1 MAGNLELGPPRSG
14 ASNLKQQA
22 AIKILKIVRSQ
33 GHPYVE
39 LRENGKK
46 FIYFCTLCLAPCYSD
61 DVLFDH
67 LKGNLHKE
75 RLSAAKVTLLGP
87 KPWPFNDGLVFFDT
101 STESDK
107 DLEITDGY
115 QNRLLKFN
123 DNGNDNDSN
132 LAIVK
137 FDEMVQSNAQP
148 CSTDDALHDDCT
160 LVIPH
165 LLIGDETFDVTVRE
179 VGLGKI
185 AARFLEKCYTL
196 NGIKRIWCEWLGK
209 ENNGQQGGVDVLE
222 HDFAVIVFAYNY
234 DLGRSG
240 LIDDVKSLLPSAS
253 MTESENERESG
264 QKGKT
269 SLSDPDDISDSLSNQ
284 YDSSAE
290 DSSDSNNSSSQL
302 TLDQYNNQLL
312 RTRFIS
318 SKAVRKELRRKQR
331 LAAEKVCNICQQKM
345 LPGKDVA
352 ALLNLKTRR
361 LACSSRNRTGAFH
374 VFHTSCLIH
383 WIILCEYEIITNRLV
398 RPNVRRGVKRKVASD
413 GDKIGKE
420 KDIEKDIKTVFC
432 PECQGTGMIIDGDGV
447 EHPEFSLS
455 QMFKFKIKACDA
467 RREWIKSP
475 EVLQNCSTG
484 FHFPSQSEE
493 IFEEKVE
500 PINLLHFYRAD
511 NQNGA

>member
-1 MAGNLELGPPRSG
+1 MAGKLELGPPKSDV
-14 ASNLKQQA
+14 SNPKEQA
-22 AIKILKIVRSQ
+22 ARKILKIVRSQ

-101 STESDK
+101 SIESDR
-107 DLEITDGY
+107 DLEVADSY

-123 DNGNDNDSN
+123 NNENS

-137 FDEMVQSNAQP
+137 FGNGVQPSAEP
-148 CSTDDALHDDCT
+148 CSTDGVQDDERG

-165 LLIGDETFDVTVRE
+165 LLIGDEIFDVKVSE

-185 AARFLEKCYTL
+185 AARFLEKCSAFS
-196 NGIKRIWCEWLGK
+196 GIKRIWCEWLGK
-209 ENNGQQGGVDVLE
+209 KSNNQQDGVEVLE
-222 HDFAVIVFAYNY
+222 HDFAIVNFAYNY

-240 LIDDVKSLLPSAS
+240 LLDDVKSLFPSAS
-253 MTESENERESG
+253 GGR
-264 QKGKT
+264 KGKT
-269 SLSDPDDISDSLSNQ
+269 SLSDSDDISDSLSNQ

-290 DSSDSNNSSSQL
+290 ESSDSNNSTTRL
-302 TLDQYNNQLL
+302 TLDQFNNHHLC
-312 RTRFIS
+312 TRFIS

-352 ALLNLKTRR
+352 ALLNLKTGRV
-361 LACSSRNRTGAFH
+361 ACSSRNKTGAFH

-383 WIILCEYEIITNRLV
+383 WIILCEFEIITNHLV
-398 RPNVRRGVKRKVASD
+398 RPNVRRIVKRKIASD
-413 GDKIGKE
+413 GEKIGKA
-420 KDIEKDIKTVFC
+420 KDIEKHIRTVFC
-432 PECQGTGMIIDGDGV
+432 PECQGTGMVIDGDGV
-447 EHPEFSLS
+447 EQPEFSLS

-511 NQNGA
+511 V

>member
-1 MAGNLELGPPRSG
+1 MAGKLELGPPKSDV
-14 ASNLKQQA
+14 SNPKEQA
-22 AIKILKIVRSQ
+22 ARKILKIVRSQ

-101 STESDK
+101 STESHK
-107 DLEITDGY
+107 ELEVADSY

-123 DNGNDNDSN
+123 DNDVS

-137 FDEMVQSNAQP
+137 FGDGVQSNAKPRSIDGMQ
-148 CSTDDALHDDCT
+148 DDEYA
-160 LVIPH
+160 LVIPN
-165 LLIGDETFDVTVRE
+165 LLIGDEIFDVKVRE

-185 AARFLEKCYTL
+185 AARFLEKCHAL

-209 ENNGQQGGVDVLE
+209 ESNGERDGVEVLE
-222 HDFAVIVFAYNY
+222 HDFAVVIFAYNY

-240 LIDDVKSLLPSAS
+240 LLDDVNTLLPSAS
-253 MTESENERESG
+253 GG
-264 QKGKT
+264 QKGKS
-269 SLSDPDDISDSLSNQ
+269 SLSDFDDVSDSVCNQ

-290 DSSDSNNSSSQL
+290 ESSDSNNSSSRL
-302 TLDQYNNQLL
+302 TLDQFNNHLC
-312 RTRFIS
+312 TRFIS
-318 SKAVRKELRRKQR
+318 SKALRKELRRKQR

-361 LACSSRNRTGAFH
+361 VACSSRNRTG
-374 VFHTSCLIH
+374 
-383 WIILCEYEIITNRLV
+383 
-398 RPNVRRGVKRKVASD
+398 VK
-413 GDKIGKE
+413 
-420 KDIEKDIKTVFC
+420 T
-432 PECQGTGMIIDGDGV
+432 
-447 EHPEFSLS
+447 
-455 QMFKFKIKACDA
+455 
-467 RREWIKSP
+467 
-475 EVLQNCSTG
+475 
-484 FHFPSQSEE
+484 
-493 IFEEKVE
+493 
-500 PINLLHFYRAD
+500 FY
-511 NQNGA
+511 

>member
-1 MAGNLELGPPRSG
+1 MLNFAFEHLELGEFQMAGKLELGPPKSDV
-14 ASNLKQQA
+14 SNLKEQA
-22 AIKILKIVRSQ
+22 ARKILKIVRSQ

-61 DVLFDH
+61 DVLFNH

-101 STESDK
+101 STEGDK
-107 DLEITDGY
+107 ELEVTDSY
-115 QNRLLKFN
+115 QNRLLKFK
-123 DNGNDNDSN
+123 DYDGS

-137 FDEMVQSNAQP
+137 FGEGVQSNAKP
-148 CSTDDALHDDCT
+148 CSTVGMQHDESA

-165 LLIGDETFDVTVRE
+165 LLIGDETFDVKVRE

-185 AARFLEKCYTL
+185 AARFLEKCNAL

-209 ENNGQQGGVDVLE
+209 ESDGQRDGVQVLE
-222 HDFAVIVFAYNY
+222 HDFAVVIFTYNY

-240 LIDDVKSLLPSAS
+240 LLDDVKSLLPSAS
-253 MTESENERESG
+253 SG

-269 SLSDPDDISDSLSNQ
+269 SLSDSDDMSDSLSNQ
-284 YDSSAE
+284 CDSSADE
-290 DSSDSNNSSSQL
+290 SSDSNNSSSRL
-302 TLDQYNNQLL
+302 ALDQFNNHLC
-312 RTRFIS
+312 TRFIS

-345 LPGKDVA
+345 LPGKHVA
-352 ALLNLKTRR
+352 ALLNLKTGRV
-361 LACSSRNRTGAFH
+361 ACSSRNRTGAFH

-383 WIILCEYEIITNRLV
+383 WIILCEFEIITNHLV
-398 RPNVRRGVKRKVASD
+398 RPNVRRAVKRKVASD
-413 GDKIGKE
+413 GDKIGKH
-420 KDIEKDIKTVFC
+420 IKTVFC

-447 EHPEFSLS
+447 EQPEFSLS

-484 FHFPSQSEE
+484 FHFPSESEE

-500 PINLLHFYRAD
+500 PINVLHFYSAD
-511 NQNGA
+511 GQGGA

>member
-1 MAGNLELGPPRSG
+1 MAGKLELGPSRVNG
-14 ASNLKQQA
+14 GSNLKEQA
-22 AIKILKIVRSQ
+22 ARKILKIVRSQ

-61 DVLFDH
+61 NVLFDH

-87 KPWPFNDGLVFFDT
+87 KPWPFNDGIVFFDT

-107 DLEITDGY
+107 DSEITDSY
-115 QNRLLKFN
+115 QNRLLKLDD
-123 DNGNDNDSN
+123 DNESN

-137 FDEMVQSNAQP
+137 FDEGIQSDAQP
-148 CSTDDALHDDCT
+148 ISTDSTLGDDC
-160 LVIPH
+160 LVVPH
-165 LLIGDETFDVTVRE
+165 LLIGDETCDVKVRE

-185 AARFLEKCYTL
+185 AARFLEKYNTL

-209 ENNGQQGGVDVLE
+209 ENTAQHDDDVEILE
-222 HDFAVIVFAYNY
+222 HDFAVVIFSYNY

-240 LIDDVKSLLPSAS
+240 LLDEVKSLLPSVS
-253 MTESENERESG
+253 MTEPENERGNG
-264 QKGKT
+264 QKGKS
-269 SLSDPDDISDSLSNQ
+269 SLSDPDDTSDSLNNQ

-290 DSSDSNNSSSQL
+290 VSSDSSSSSSRL
-302 TLDQYNNQLL
+302 ILDQYNNQLL

-331 LAAEKVCNICQQKM
+331 QAAEKVCHICQQKM
-345 LPGKDVA
+345 LPSKDVA

-398 RPNVRRGVKRKVASD
+398 RPNVRRGVKRKVVTD
-413 GDKIGKE
+413 GNKSGKE
-420 KDIEKDIKTVFC
+420 KNIIKDIKTVFC
-432 PECQGTGMIIDGDGV
+432 PECQGTGMIIGDEL

-467 RREWIKSP
+467 RRDWIKSP

-493 IFEEKVE
+493 IFEEKVK

-511 NQNGA
+511 DDQRGA

>member
-1 MAGNLELGPPRSG
+1 MAGKLELGPLKSDV
-14 ASNLKQQA
+14 SNPKEQA
-22 AIKILKIVRSQ
+22 ARKILKIVRSQ

-101 STESDK
+101 SIESDR
-107 DLEITDGY
+107 DLEVADSY
-115 QNRLLKFN
+115 RNRLLKFN
-123 DNGNDNDSN
+123 NNDNS

-137 FDEMVQSNAQP
+137 FDEGVQSNAEP
-148 CSTDDALHDDCT
+148 CSTDGMPNDECG

-165 LLIGDETFDVTVRE
+165 LLIRDDIFDVKVSE

-185 AARFLEKCYTL
+185 AARFLEKCSAL
-196 NGIKRIWCEWLGK
+196 SGIKRIWCEWLGK
-209 ENNGQQGGVDVLE
+209 
-222 HDFAVIVFAYNY
+222 
-234 DLGRSG
+234 
-240 LIDDVKSLLPSAS
+240 KSLLPSAS
-253 MTESENERESG
+253 GGR
-264 QKGKT
+264 KGKR
-269 SLSDPDDISDSLSNQ
+269 SLSDSDDISDSLCNQ

-290 DSSDSNNSSSQL
+290 ESSDSNNSSAPL
-302 TLDQYNNQLL
+302 TLDQFNNHHVC
-312 RTRFIS
+312 TRFIS

-331 LAAEKVCNICQQKM
+331 LAAEK
-345 LPGKDVA
+345 
-352 ALLNLKTRR
+352 
-361 LACSSRNRTGAFH
+361 AFH

-383 WIILCEYEIITNRLV
+383 WIILCEFEIITNHLV
-398 RPNVRRGVKRKVASD
+398 RPNVRRIVKRKIASD
-413 GDKIGKE
+413 GEKIGKE
-420 KDIEKDIKTVFC
+420 KDIEKHIRTVFC
-432 PECQGTGMIIDGDGV
+432 PECQGTGMVIDGDGV
-447 EHPEFSLS
+447 EQPEFSLS

-467 RREWIKSP
+467 RREWMKSP
-475 EVLQNCSTG
+475 EILQNCSTG

-511 NQNGA
+511 V

>member
-1 MAGNLELGPPRSG
+1 MAGKLELGPPKSDV
-14 ASNLKQQA
+14 SNPKEQA
-22 AIKILKIVRSQ
+22 ARKILKIVRSQ

-101 STESDK
+101 STESHK
-107 DLEITDGY
+107 ELEVADSY

-123 DNGNDNDSN
+123 DNDVS

-137 FDEMVQSNAQP
+137 FGDGVQSNAKPRSIDGMQ
-148 CSTDDALHDDCT
+148 DDEYA
-160 LVIPH
+160 LVIPN
-165 LLIGDETFDVTVRE
+165 LLIGDEIFDVKVRE

-185 AARFLEKCYTL
+185 AARFLEKCHAL

-209 ENNGQQGGVDVLE
+209 ESNGERDGVEVLE
-222 HDFAVIVFAYNY
+222 HDFAVVIFAYNY

-240 LIDDVKSLLPSAS
+240 LLDDVNTLLPSAS
-253 MTESENERESG
+253 GG
-264 QKGKT
+264 QKGKS
-269 SLSDPDDISDSLSNQ
+269 SLSDFDDVSDSVCNQ

-290 DSSDSNNSSSQL
+290 ESSDSNNSSSRL
-302 TLDQYNNQLL
+302 TLDQFNNHLC
-312 RTRFIS
+312 TRFIS
-318 SKAVRKELRRKQR
+318 SKALRKELRRKQR

-361 LACSSRNRTGAFH
+361 VACSSRNRTGAFH

-383 WIILCEYEIITNRLV
+383 WIILCEFEIITNHLV
-398 RPNVRRGVKRKVASD
+398 CPNVRRVVKRKVASD
-413 GDKIGKE
+413 GNKIGKE
-420 KDIEKDIKTVFC
+420 KDIGKHIRTVFC

-447 EHPEFSLS
+447 EQPEFSLS

-467 RREWIKSP
+467 RRDWIKSP
-475 EVLQNCSTG
+475 EVLKNCSTG

-511 NQNGA
+511 DQSWA